1 MASRFLKAL
10 ICRAQFA
17 GAKVEAVPLDLAS
30 LASVRA
36 LADKCLQGGRP
47 LSVLVNNAGA
57 PALGSLVYPTGP
69 AVCSLVLW
77 VFSSVST
84 STPMSMECAHPFNL
98 HLFLASTAS

>member
-1 MASRFLKAL
+1 MVASRVLKAL
-10 ICRAQFA
+10 ACRAQCP

-57 PALGSLVYPTGP
+57 PALGSLVFGP
-69 AVCSLVLW
+69 AVCSLVVW
-77 VFSSVST
+77 VFSLVST
-84 STPMSMECAHPFNL
+84 STPRSMECAHPFNL